1 MKQKQTKT
9 AKQAEEIK
17 IGDYVTM
24 NDRYRVSEKNKGR
37 VFKVVSEPQD
47 IGGTTCVFLDD
58 YRGAYAADGLTKV
71 HAVCSDKTA
80 EKASDVSRATTIKQ
94 LVGLA
99 VSKISEE
106 LLEKAVTDVQT
117 ASEQKEQAYKSFQEA
132 ELADLD
138 YKSQKKLLSD
148 LEDSEAE
155 YDVACHFFTI
165 TVLGQVFAW
174 LEGAGNE

>member
-9 AKQAEEIK
+9 VKQAEEIK

-99 VSKISEE
+99 VSNISEE
-106 LLEKAVTDVQT
+106 LLEKAVTNVQT
-117 ASEQKEQAYKSFQEA
+117 ASDQKEQVYKALAEA
-132 ELADLD
+132 RLGNLD
-138 YKSQKKLLSD
+138 YEVRKKILSD
-148 LEDSEAE
+148 LEKCEAE
-155 YDVACHFFTI
+155 YDAACFFFTI
-165 TVLGQVFAW
+165 TVLGQVFTW
-174 LEGAGNE
+174 LEGAGK

>member
-1 MKQKQTKT
+1 MKQKK

-80 EKASDVSRATTIKQ
+80 EKTSDVSRATTIKQ
-94 LVGLA
+94 LVGLS
-99 VSKISEE
+99 VSNISEE
-106 LLEKAVTDVQT
+106 KLEELVLKVKLNREAVNAIVAGFLSEGKMDKKTYAQKLEYLRSQET
-117 ASEQKEQAYKSFQEA
+117 QLHIASANFA
-132 ELADLD
+132 
-138 YKSQKKLLSD
+138 
-148 LEDSEAE
+148 
-155 YDVACHFFTI
+155 
-165 TVLGQVFAW
+165 TVLLGQVFTW
-174 LEGAGNE
+174 LEGAGK

>member
-58 YRGAYAADGLTKV
+58 YRGAYATDGLTKV

-80 EKASDVSRATTIKQ
+80 EKTSDVSRATTIKQ

-106 LLEKAVTDVQT
+106 LLEKAVTNVQKTFEQVAQSEKAYEDARIVGVDVEGRTALLVEWQT
-117 ASEQKEQAYKSFQEA
+117 SLREYRAACVCFA
-132 ELADLD
+132 DILLA
-138 YKSQKKLLSD
+138 
-148 LEDSEAE
+148 
-155 YDVACHFFTI
+155 
-165 TVLGQVFAW
+165 QVFTW
-174 LEGAGNE
+174 LEGAGK